1 MRLLVTHIRGLVGAF
16 DAPPAFLAGSDMRN
30 FPVLEDAWLAVEDG
44 QFVDFGPMS
53 EFPGISDWR
62 GVEVVD
68 ASGCY
73 VLPSWCDSHCH
84 PVFAEDRTGEFLD
97 RLEGLT
103 YAEIAARG
111 GGILNSARALAALD
125 VEELVRRAKER
136 VEAAIRSGT
145 GAMEM
150 KSGYG
155 LSVEAELRSMRAIWR
170 LQEELPI
177 PVTTTLLACH
187 AVPEGYDAAGWTR
200 EAVDRLLPAVLA
212 EGRVDAVDVFCEAG
226 YFGLEETEE
235 VLRAASR
242 LKLRAKLH
250 VNQFTAFG
258 GVALCVK
265 YGAASV
271 DHLEILGEGDVEALQ
286 AGLATGS
293 PTFPVAL
300 PGCSH
305 FLGIPY
311 TDGRRLIDAG
321 LPLVLAT
328 DYNPGSHA
336 RSRCVG
342 HSQNAAASPRGPL
355 RCNFERCGGD
365 GDIRPGRVHRARAA
379 GRFHP
384 DGSDAGAR
392 GAGVSVWRQPRSTSL
407 PRRSGRTFGAWNA
420 SLSVSPTSAR
430 DVGRRSSR
438 PLLQWS
444 KPWKASGCWMSIPV
458 AARTARS

>member
-16 DAPPAFLAGSDMRN
+16 DAPPAFLAGADMRD

-97 RLEGLT
+97 RLQGLT

-328 DYNPGSHA
+328 DYNPGSAPCIHMPVA
-336 RSRCVG
+336 VALAVLKMRLHPLEALCAATLNG
-342 HSQNAAASPRGPL
+342 AAAMGISDRAG
-355 RCNFERCGGD
+355 C
-365 GDIRPGRVHRARAA
+365 IAPGRRADFILTVPMQGLEALGYRFGDSPVQQAYLA
-379 GRFHP
+379 GR
-384 DGSDAGAR
+384 
-392 GAGVSVWRQPRSTSL
+392 SVP
-407 PRRSGRTFGAWNA
+407 
-420 SLSVSPTSAR
+420 SAHGTHR
-430 DVGRRSSR
+430 
-438 PLLQWS
+438 
-444 KPWKASGCWMSIPV
+444 
-458 AARTARS
+458 